1 MKRLVVVAV
10 LLAAV
15 FTAASLGATF
25 QQAGD
30 VDADETVTKVD
41 LDQNGDAVFTLEI
54 RIRLNT
60 DEKREAFEGFAD
72 DVDEDPDAAVSDFRE
87 SIESLVDRARE
98 ETGREMTVSG
108 FAVETRSEPLPV
120 ERGIVEYRFDWDGF
134 AADANDG
141 IEAGDVL
148 SGYILGDSDALVFR
162 YPDGYEV
169 DSVEPSPDIDD
180 DELRWDGPRD
190 FDDDQPRAVFVPAGE
205 PPVDDPEDTED
216 GDEAE
221 AIGAPLY
228 VYALVLVAIL
238 AVALFAYRRNADEA
252 AGGPSTDRPPEPV
265 SEPEPET
272 LNPTNLLRGP
282 TRRRTRPP
290 YNRVRGRTYETETP
304 RRTHRMERS
313 EGEPGHLTSRRRR
326 RDNQDAYG
334 ARKHNRATG
343 RPRHGRRDA
352 YLSL

>member
-87 SIESLVDRARE
+87 SIESLVDRARD

-169 DSVEPSPDIDD
+169 DSVEPSPDLDD

-205 PPVDDPEDTED
+205 PPVDDP
-216 GDEAE
+216 G
-221 AIGAPLY
+221 
-228 VYALVLVAIL
+228 
-238 AVALFAYRRNADEA
+238 RHRK
-252 AGGPSTDRPPEPV
+252 
-265 SEPEPET
+265 
-272 LNPTNLLRGP
+272 
-282 TRRRTRPP
+282 RRRSRSNRCSPLRLRARPRRHP
-290 YNRVRGRTYETETP
+290 RSRPVRLPQKRGR
-304 RRTHRMERS
+304 
-313 EGEPGHLTSRRRR
+313 SRRRLDQPTAR
-326 RDNQDAYG
+326 TRFG
-334 ARKHNRATG
+334 A
-343 RPRHGRRDA
+343 
-352 YLSL
+352 